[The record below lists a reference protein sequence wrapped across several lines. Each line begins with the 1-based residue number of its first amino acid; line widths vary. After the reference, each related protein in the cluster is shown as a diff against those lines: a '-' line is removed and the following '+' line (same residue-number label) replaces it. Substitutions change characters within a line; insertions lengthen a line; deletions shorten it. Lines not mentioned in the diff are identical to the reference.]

1 MTKVECWTQKIPVE
15 THLFTE
21 GGHGFGLTRAAG
33 KPASVWPDLFLAW
46 AKMRGL
52 NS

>member
-1 MTKVECWTQKIPVE
+1 VE

-21 GGHGFGLTRAAG
+21 GGHGFGLTRAQG
-33 KPASVWPDLFLAW
+33 KPASAWPDLFLAW